1 MSEIEQLNQR
11 HAIPDQLTFTEG
23 PGGLPVAQ
31 VRNSHAGATIALH
44 GAHVLHFR
52 PHGHDPLLW
61 LSSAAI
67 FAPDVAIRGGI
78 PICWPWFAAHPAD
91 ASKPQHGFV
100 RTMPWHVLDGAAHD
114 DRTEL
119 RLGVSDSEA
128 TRAIWPHAFELEL
141 LVTVGA
147 TLELALITRNID
159 RAPFTI
165 SAALHSYLTVGDAGA
180 IAIEGLDGHDYI
192 DKVAGGARARQAG
205 AVTLADETDR
215 IYLDAPGSC
224 TVIDPAL
231 SRRIEIAKAGSR
243 TTVSQS
249 ACAAT
254 KVCMRLL
261 RWVLRLSQIRMIG
274 AWSWA
279 CAGAINS
286 A

>member
-1 MSEIEQLNQR
+1 
-11 HAIPDQLTFTEG
+11 
-23 PGGLPVAQ
+23 
-31 VRNSHAGATIALH
+31 
-44 GAHVLHFR
+44 
-52 PHGHDPLLW
+52 
-61 LSSAAI
+61 
-67 FAPDVAIRGGI
+67 
-78 PICWPWFAAHPAD
+78 
-91 ASKPQHGFV
+91 
-100 RTMPWHVLDGAAHD
+100 MPWHVLDGAAHD

-243 TTVSQS
+243 TTVVWNPWAAKS
-249 ACAAT
+249 ATIRDMTADGYRTMVCVETANAADDLVT
-254 KVCMRLL
+254 IAPGAAHELRAAFRLIHDDEA
-261 RWVLRLSQIRMIG
+261 R
-274 AWSWA
+274 
-279 CAGAINS
+279 
-286 A
+286 